1 MTILGS
7 ALNYNF
13 ASAEA
18 ARIAQAERG
27 AQETIATQ
35 LGQAGAASPFVVG
48 TTITARYQ
56 YKVAEDGSLVPLQ
69 TQITTDIPKDGSP
82 TDPNR
87 RNGRNLQRRDERQPT
102 FADIARPRVSL
113 SPSDELAVFG
123 AFSNGGQT
131 TQQAALQ
138 QQLAAA
144 FSPLNITAQA
154 SDENGEPVE
163 AEVLTFRREN
173 TNAAEQRRAQYSVA
187 TLYARNN
194 DVVYNVTPIS
204 QLAA

>member
-1 MTILGS
+1 MTTLSS

-13 ASAEA
+13 ATSEA

-27 AQETIATQ
+27 AQETIAAQ
-35 LGQAGAASPFVVG
+35 LGQTGATSPFVVG

-56 YKVAEDGSLVPLQ
+56 YRVAEDGSLVPLQ
-69 TQITTDIPKDGSP
+69 TQITTDVPGDGVQ
-82 TDPNR
+82 TDANR
-87 RNGRNLQRRDERQPT
+87 RNGRNLQRRDERQPS
-102 FADIARPRVSL
+102 FADIARPRVTL
-113 SPSDELAVFG
+113 SPSDELEVF
-123 AFSNGGQT
+123 AQVNTSGQAA
-131 TQQAALQ
+131 QQAILKPP
-138 QQLAAA
+138 LATTFAA
-144 FSPLNITAQA
+144 SNVAAQV

-173 TNAAEQRRAQYSVA
+173 TDTAQQQRAQFSVA